1 MGASEISLR
10 FKPSSTS
17 FLMESW
23 QGKIG
28 KKERKL
34 QKNIDIR
41 KIHNHSYGLE
51 NILFVFRAK
60 YKSKNEASVE
70 KDLKPFS
77 PFCSPL
83 KSTAL
88 NMSNLTSLPLS
99 MSYKSSVD
107 SLYSPAKSSVSKTP
121 STASNTSSALSSS
134 VRFKPTSLL
143 LKPKASATSTGIM
156 IN

>member
-1 MGASEISLR
+1 M
-10 FKPSSTS
+10 
-17 FLMESW
+17 
-23 QGKIG
+23 
-28 KKERKL
+28 
-34 QKNIDIR
+34 
-41 KIHNHSYGLE
+41 
-51 NILFVFRAK
+51 
-60 YKSKNEASVE
+60 E

-121 STASNTSSALSSS
+121 STASNTSSALSCS

-143 LKPKASATSTGIM
+143 LKPKASATSTGNAARKRVSRRLTFDEDKSSPVSGTLIRELADGEEIPM
-156 IN
+156 YQTGKIQ